1 MAGVRSSKLETEKRV
16 FTIQGWIINGVP
28 DYLILKNIEQQ
39 FKNKD
44 GNFLSRRQSK
54 VLLQKAYK
62 IWHEEQEA
70 TVEQRRALKIA
81 ELKQDVRSMDAK
93 FKNTPQGMAVLL
105 NYKKE
110 INKLEAIY
118 PVTRIM
124 IQGDKDNPIAVS
136 DVSEGFTEEKKA
148 RLEKLLLKAQ
158 LSLEKS

>member
-1 MAGVRSSKLETEKRV
+1 MPGVRSSKLETEKRV
-16 FTIQGWIINGVP
+16 FTIQGWIISGVP

-39 FKNKD
+39 FVNKD
-44 GNFLSRRQSK
+44 GNYISRRQSK
-54 VLLQKAYK
+54 VLLQKAYR

-70 TVEQRRALKIA
+70 TVEQKRALKIA

-118 PVTRIM
+118 PTPKLIL
-124 IQGDKDNPIAVS
+124 QGDKENPVVITDSEEREARIA
-136 DVSEGFTEEKKA
+136 A
-148 RLEKLLLKAQ
+148 LIAKAQ
-158 LSLEKS
+158 KTQ

>member
-1 MAGVRSSKLETEKRV
+1 MPGVRSSKLETEKRV

-44 GNFLSRRQSK
+44 GQFIKRRQSK

-70 TVEQRRALKIA
+70 TIEQKRALKIA
-81 ELKQDVRSMDAK
+81 KLKQDIRSMGSE

-105 NYKKE
+105 NYEKE
-110 INKLEAIY
+110 INKLEALY
-118 PVTRIM
+118 PATKVIL
-124 IQGDKDNPIAVS
+124 QGDKDNPIVIS
-136 DVSEGFTEEKKA
+136 NSEEREA
-148 RLEKLLLKAQ
+148 RIAQ
-158 LSLEKS
+158 LIAKAGIK